1 MGEGCNTGEIKEEEG
16 RKKRVKRKA
25 VSRLFLIP
33 PLHVAKDDSAVRKG
47 GMSTK

>member
-33 PLHVAKDDSAVRKG
+33 PLHVAKDDSAV
-47 GMSTK
+47 